1 MHLRTLLL
9 LPLLA
14 QPLWA
19 AEPVPKT
26 VLAAPTPDAPRPGG
40 ILLFGDSTTA
50 PRGAVKVYAGLLQEA
65 LRESDDAPD
74 VHNAGLPSNTTVD
87 ALKRVQADVLAHR
100 PRIVVM
106 QFGINDS
113 TVDVWK
119 KPPATQPRVSLEAY
133 VANYRRLISLV
144 QDSGARVILMTT
156 NPLRWSPRMR
166 ELYGRP
172 PYNPEAEDGFEAPF
186 LLRYNEAVRSLAHEL
201 GLPLADVHAA
211 YPAFAKRHQTDVAG
225 LLPDGAHPGDLGHRL
240 VAELLL
246 PALLEQLRLP
256 GPDKKV

>member
-1 MHLRTLLL
+1 MHRRTLLL

-14 QPLWA
+14 QSLQA

-26 VLAAPTPDAPRPGG
+26 TPPALPPAPRPGG

-50 PRGAVKVYAGLLQEA
+50 PRGVVKVYAGLIQAA
-65 LRESDDAPD
+65 LRESEDAPD
-74 VHNAGLPSNTTVD
+74 VHNAGVPSNTTVD

-133 VANYRRLISLV
+133 VANYRRLIRLV
-144 QDSGARVILMTT
+144 HEAGARVILMTT

-172 PYNPEAEDGFEAPF
+172 PYHPEAEDGFEAPF
-186 LLRYNEAVRSLAHEL
+186 LLRYNEAVRSLAREL
-201 GLPLADVHAA
+201 DLPLVDVHAA
-211 YPAFAKRHQTDVAG
+211 YPTFAKQHQTSVAG
-225 LLPDGAHPGDLGHRL
+225 LLPDGAHPGDLGHQL
-240 VAELLL
+240 VAGLLL
-246 PALLEQLRLP
+246 PVLLEQLRLQ
-256 GPDKKV
+256 GPDKKD

>member
-1 MHLRTLLL
+1 MHRRALLL
-9 LPLLA
+9 LPLLV
-14 QPLWA
+14 QPIQA
-19 AEPVPKT
+19 VEPVPK
-26 VLAAPTPDAPRPGG
+26 AAKPVPRPGG
-40 ILLFGDSTTA
+40 IIMFGDSTTA
-50 PRGAVKVYAGLLQEA
+50 PRGAVKVYAGLMQAA

-74 VHNAGLPSNTTVD
+74 IHNAGVPSNTTVD
-87 ALKRVQADVLAHR
+87 ALKRIQADVLAHR

-133 VANYRRLISLV
+133 IANCRRLISLA
-144 QDSGARVILMTT
+144 QDAGARVILMTT

-186 LLRYNEAVRSLAHEL
+186 LLRYNEAVRSLARKL
-201 GLPLADVHAA
+201 ALPLVDVHAA
-211 YPAFAKRHQTDVAG
+211 YPAFAKKHQTDVAG
-225 LLPDGAHPGDLGHRL
+225 LLPDGIHPGDLGHQL
-240 VAELLL
+240 VAGLLL
-246 PALLEQLRLP
+246 PVLLEQLRLHEQ
-256 GPDKKV
+256 DKKD

>member
-1 MHLRTLLL
+1 MHRRTLLL

-14 QPLWA
+14 QSIQA

-26 VLAAPTPDAPRPGG
+26 APPAPPPVPRPGG
-40 ILLFGDSTTA
+40 IILFGDSTTA
-50 PRGAVKVYAGLLQEA
+50 PRGTVKVYAA
-65 LRESDDAPD
+65 LIQAALGQSDDAPD
-74 VHNAGLPSNTTVD
+74 VHNAGVPSNTTFD

-119 KPPATQPRVSLEAY
+119 KPPVTQPRVSLEAY
-133 VANYRRLISLV
+133 VANYRRLIRLV
-144 QDSGARVILMTT
+144 HDAGARVILMTT

-186 LLRYNEAVRSLAHEL
+186 LLRYNEAVRDLAREL

-246 PALLEQLRLP
+246 PVIREQLQP
-256 GPDKKV
+256 IKPNKKD

>member
-1 MHLRTLLL
+1 MHRRTLLL

-14 QPLWA
+14 QPLQA
-19 AEPVPKT
+19 AEPVAK
-26 VLAAPTPDAPRPGG
+26 AAKNVPRPGG
-40 ILLFGDSTTA
+40 IIMFGDSTTA
-50 PRGAVKVYAGLLQEA
+50 PRGAVKVYAGLMQAA

-74 VHNAGLPSNTTVD
+74 IHNAGVPSNTTVD
-87 ALKRVQADVLAHR
+87 ALKRIQADVLAHR

-133 VANYRRLISLV
+133 IANCRRLISLV
-144 QDSGARVILMTT
+144 QDAGARVILMTT

-186 LLRYNEAVRSLAHEL
+186 LLRYNEAVRSLAREL
-201 GLPLADVHAA
+201 ALPLVDVHAA
-211 YPAFAKRHQTDVAG
+211 YPAFAKKHQTDVAG
-225 LLPDGAHPGDLGHRL
+225 LLPDGIHPGDLGHQL
-240 VAELLL
+240 VAGLLL
-246 PALLEQLRLP
+246 PVLLEQLRLHEQ
-256 GPDKKV
+256 DKKD